1 MATLAAEFTN
11 KSKREPAWLTLNI
24 IENGRRSLVRQVA
37 VSGKVEARRIAKEHG
52 ATPWN
57 F

>member
-1 MATLAAEFTN
+1 MLTAHYYASRKVRHLVIRQDAQNGEPVETLE
-11 KSKREPAWLTLNI
+11 
-24 IENGRRSLVRQVA
+24 
-37 VSGKVEARRIAKEHG
+37 VSGKVEARRIAAERG